1 MIAAALV
8 AALSLFFQKT
18 ATGRALRAVADDH
31 QAAQS
36 IGIPLSRVWVIV
48 WSVAG
53 FVALVAG
60 IIWGSKLGVQFSL
73 SVLALKGLPVVI
85 LRLTSVP
92 GAIIGGLIL
101 GMGEKLSEV
110 FIGPMI
116 GGGIEIW
123 FGYVLAL
130 SSCSSGRRACSAR
143 RSSIG
148 SDMLYRENG
157 QFKTSYRADQA
168 VFPIAQDRIVLGALL
183 AFAVVVVPFVA
194 PEYLFRAILIPFLIL
209 SLAAL
214 GLNILV
220 GYCGQISLGTGAF
233 MAVGAYAAYN
243 FQVRIE
249 GMPLIVSLLLGGVCA
264 TAVGVLFG
272 IPSLRIKGLYLAV
285 ATLAAQFF
293 TDWAFLR
300 IKWFTN
306 DSASGSV
313 SVAGLSVLG
322 MPIDTPV
329 QKYLFCLGF
338 LIVFGVLAKNLVR
351 GHIGREWMAIRDM
364 DVAAAVIG
372 IRPVYAKLTAFAVSS
387 FIVGVAGALWGF
399 VHLGSWEPAA
409 FNIDRSFQLLFMVI
423 IGGLGSI
430 MGSFFGAAFIVV
442 LPIVLDNLPYWFGI
456 PIDTALASHL
466 TFMIFGALIV
476 FFLIV
481 EPHGLARLWSIGKEK
496 LRLWP
501 FPH

>member
-1 MIAAALV
+1 
-8 AALSLFFQKT
+8 
-18 ATGRALRAVADDH
+18 
-31 QAAQS
+31 
-36 IGIPLSRVWVIV
+36 
-48 WSVAG
+48 
-53 FVALVAG
+53 
-60 IIWGSKLGVQFSL
+60 
-73 SVLALKGLPVVI
+73 
-85 LRLTSVP
+85 
-92 GAIIGGLIL
+92 
-101 GMGEKLSEV
+101 
-110 FIGPMI
+110 
-116 GGGIEIW
+116 
-123 FGYVLAL
+123 
-130 SSCSSGRRACSAR
+130 
-143 RSSIG
+143 
-148 SDMLYRENG
+148 MLYRENG
-157 QFKTSYRADQA
+157 QFKTNYQADQQI
-168 VFPIAQDRIVLGALL
+168 FPIAQDRYLILALI
-183 AFAVVVVPFVA
+183 AAAAIVVPFIA
-194 PEYLFRAILIPFLIL
+194 SEYVFRALLIPFLIL

-220 GYCGQISLGTGAF
+220 GYCGQISLGTGGF

-243 FQVRIE
+243 LLVRIE
-249 GMPLIVSLLLGGVCA
+249 GMPAVVAILLGGVFA
-264 TAVGVLFG
+264 MAFGVVFG

-293 TDWAFLR
+293 CDWAFLR
-300 IKWFTN
+300 IKWLTN

-313 SVAGLSVLG
+313 SVPELMVFGWNVDT
-322 MPIDTPV
+322 PID
-329 QKYLFCLGF
+329 KYLFCLGF
-338 LIVFGVLAKNLVR
+338 VVIFALLAKNLVR
-351 GHIGREWMAIRDM
+351 GHTGREWMAIRDM

-409 FNIDRSFQLLFMVI
+409 FNITRSFDLLFMVI

-430 MGSFFGAAFIVV
+430 MGSFFGAAFIVIV
-442 LPIVLDNLPYWFGI
+442 PIVLDNLPNWFGI

-481 EPHGLARLWSIGKEK
+481 EPHGLARLWSVGKEK

>member
-1 MIAAALV
+1 
-8 AALSLFFQKT
+8 
-18 ATGRALRAVADDH
+18 
-31 QAAQS
+31 
-36 IGIPLSRVWVIV
+36 
-48 WSVAG
+48 
-53 FVALVAG
+53 
-60 IIWGSKLGVQFSL
+60 
-73 SVLALKGLPVVI
+73 
-85 LRLTSVP
+85 
-92 GAIIGGLIL
+92 
-101 GMGEKLSEV
+101 
-110 FIGPMI
+110 
-116 GGGIEIW
+116 
-123 FGYVLAL
+123 
-130 SSCSSGRRACSAR
+130 
-143 RSSIG
+143 
-148 SDMLYRENG
+148 MLYRENG
-157 QFKTSYRADQA
+157 QFNTTYRADQA
-168 VFPIAQDRIVLGALL
+168 VFPIAQDRVAIVALL
-183 AFAVVVVPFVA
+183 GVAAVVVPFLA
-194 PEYLFRAILIPFLIL
+194 SEYLFRAILIPFLIL

-249 GMPLIVSLLLGGVCA
+249 GMPLIASLLLGGLCA
-264 TAVGVLFG
+264 TVIGVIFG

-293 TDWAFLR
+293 VDWSMLR

-306 DSASGSV
+306 DSSSGSV
-313 SVAGLSVLG
+313 SVSNLSVLG
-322 MPIDTPV
+322 LPIESPV
-329 QKYLFCLGF
+329 QKYLFCLVF
-338 LIVFGVLAKNLVR
+338 LAVFGMLAKNLVR

-364 DVAAAVIG
+364 DVAASVIG

-399 VHLGSWEPAA
+399 VYLGSWEPAA
-409 FNIDRSFQLLFMVI
+409 FSIDRSFQLLFMVI

-430 MGSFFGAAFIVV
+430 MGSFFGAAFIVI

-456 PIDTALASHL
+456 PVDTALASHL
-466 TFMIFGALIV
+466 TFMVFGALIV

>member
-1 MIAAALV
+1 
-8 AALSLFFQKT
+8 
-18 ATGRALRAVADDH
+18 
-31 QAAQS
+31 
-36 IGIPLSRVWVIV
+36 
-48 WSVAG
+48 
-53 FVALVAG
+53 
-60 IIWGSKLGVQFSL
+60 
-73 SVLALKGLPVVI
+73 
-85 LRLTSVP
+85 
-92 GAIIGGLIL
+92 
-101 GMGEKLSEV
+101 
-110 FIGPMI
+110 
-116 GGGIEIW
+116 
-123 FGYVLAL
+123 
-130 SSCSSGRRACSAR
+130 
-143 RSSIG
+143 
-148 SDMLYRENG
+148 MLYRENG
-157 QFKTSYRADQA
+157 QFKTSYQADQQI
-168 VFPIAQDRIVLGALL
+168 FPIAQDRYLMLALI
-183 AFAVVVVPFVA
+183 AAAAIVVPFIA
-194 PEYLFRAILIPFLIL
+194 SEYVFRALLIPFLIL

-220 GYCGQISLGTGAF
+220 GYCGQISLGTGGF

-243 FQVRIE
+243 LLVRIE
-249 GMPLIVSLLLGGVCA
+249 GMPAVLAILLGGVFA
-264 TAVGVLFG
+264 MAFGVVFG

-293 TDWAFLR
+293 CDWAFLR
-300 IKWFTN
+300 IKWLTN

-313 SVAGLSVLG
+313 SVPELMVFGWKVDT
-322 MPIDTPV
+322 PID
-329 QKYLFCLGF
+329 KYLFCLGF
-338 LIVFGVLAKNLVR
+338 VVIFALMAKNLVR
-351 GHIGREWMAIRDM
+351 GHTGREWMAIRDM

-372 IRPVYAKLTAFAVSS
+372 IRPVYAKLTACAVSS

-409 FNIDRSFQLLFMVI
+409 FNINRSFDLLFMVI

-430 MGSFFGAAFIVV
+430 MGSFFGAAFIVMV
-442 LPIVLDNLPYWFGI
+442 PIVLDNIPNWFGI